1 MEEKGKF
8 IDGLAERSKNTGLQ
22 RRKPIPM
29 SEMEVGVRRSA
40 STSSRRAI
48 RANVKGSSAG
58 HEYSRSFVSSRRSTA
73 ESGWSNPKSIVDPQ
87 MEVGYRSTRRERA
100 ARDIIEM
107 EEEDEE
113 VSSTS
118 FIDKLYSDT
127 KNRVKKRREEA
138 IMRRATGDPLAN
150 KAVSERSNI
159 SRNTFGAT
167 TTRADLQGR
176 VVGESSRMIGVA
188 GEKKLGD
195 AGRIKNA
202 TPKRTIGFTEK
213 NFKAKNTGFFEDEF
227 DDEFDDEEIGVR
239 KRVSKKAV
247 EKKENKKFKKL
258 YGKNGKKK
266 SFILRHKI
274 AVLFVVLFIALTGAV
289 YFWGDSIIS
298 KITGGRSGLLD
309 VIRTAISSN
318 KQLPRDKYNRTNIL
332 IFGTSGYDMNGTDGD
347 HEHDGAQLTDS
358 IMILSVNEAGKD
370 AAMINVPRDFYIE
383 TCANNKINEV
393 FWCANLDNKNEQAG
407 AEALTRKISDIFGL
421 QIHYYV
427 HVNWVTLISI
437 VNALGGITVTLDETI
452 DDDMT
457 NTHIAAGQ
465 PVTLNG
471 EKALGLARARYGTE
485 GGDFTRANSQQKIL
499 ESIKQKIAE
508 NGLDLIQIMQI
519 ATSLGDNLRTNAA
532 IEDMAAGAR
541 AMSTLPLNAL
551 HPLDLSMSGA
561 GLFTTADINRVS
573 YVIPT
578 AGQTNYD
585 SIRSF
590 LSQQF
595 SLNATKRE
603 SANILVLNGS
613 GIEGLAAKE
622 QAELQAAGF
631 TVGGIDNAP
640 ASPTGGY
647 FDKLYLYKTGSG
659 SAKPNT
665 LDRLEKYYSMSA
677 MPADQIPAGVNQN
690 GYDFIVILGVGYT
703 EEL

>member
-8 IDGLAERSKNTGLQ
+8 IDGLAERSKNASFQ

-29 SEMEVGVRRSA
+29 SEMEVGVRRKA
-40 STSSRRAI
+40 SVSSRRTI

-73 ESGWSNPKSIVDPQ
+73 ESGWSNPKPIIDAPA
-87 MEVGYRSTRRERA
+87 EVGYRSMRRERA
-100 ARDIIEM
+100 AREIIEM
-107 EEEDEE
+107 EEDDEE
-113 VSSTS
+113 TNSTS
-118 FIDKLYSDT
+118 FIDRLYNDA
-127 KNRVKKRREEA
+127 KNRAKKRREESVV
-138 IMRRATGDPLAN
+138 RHETGDPLAN
-150 KAVSERSNI
+150 KAASERSNI
-159 SRNTFGAT
+159 SRNSFGAT
-167 TTRADLQGR
+167 ATKADLHGR
-176 VVGESSRMIGVA
+176 VVGKSSRVL
-188 GEKKLGD
+188 GEASAKQIGD
-195 AGRIKNA
+195 AGKIKVA
-202 TPKRTIGFTEK
+202 GAKRSIGFAAN

-227 DDEFDDEEIGVR
+227 DDEFDDEEIGAT
-239 KRVSKKAV
+239 KRVSKKTV
-247 EKKENKKFKKL
+247 EKKENKKFKRL

-266 SFILRHKI
+266 SWILRHKV
-274 AVLFVVLFIALTGAV
+274 AVLVAVLLISLTGVV

-318 KQLPRDKYNRTNIL
+318 KQLPRDKHDRTNIL

-358 IMILSVNEAGKD
+358 IMVLSVNEAGKD
-370 AAMINVPRDFYIE
+370 AAMINVPRDFYTD

-393 FWCANLDNKNEQAG
+393 FWCANLDNKNEEAG
-407 AEALTRKISDIFGL
+407 ANALVKKVSDIFGL

-437 VNALGGITVTLDETI
+437 VDALGGITVTLDETI

-457 NTHIAAGQ
+457 NTHIRADEA
-465 PVTLNG
+465 VTLNG
-471 EKALGLARARYGTE
+471 ERALGLARARYGTE

-499 ESIKQKIAE
+499 EAIKQRIAE

-519 ATSLGDNLRTNAA
+519 ATSLGDNLRTNAT

-541 AMSTLPLNAL
+541 AMSSLPLSAL
-551 HPLDLSMSGA
+551 HPLDLSASGA
-561 GLFTTADINRVS
+561 GLFTTSDIRRVS
-573 YVIPT
+573 YVVPT
-578 AGQTNYD
+578 AGQSNYNN
-585 SIRSF
+585 IRAF
-590 LSQQF
+590 LDQQF

-603 SANILVLNGS
+603 YAKVLVLNGS
-613 GIEGLAAKE
+613 GIEGLAAQE
-622 QAELQAAGF
+622 QAELTAAGF

-659 SAKPNT
+659 ATKTNT
-665 LDRLEKYYSMSA
+665 LDRLEKYYSIA
-677 MPADQIPAGVNQN
+677 ALPADQIPAGVDQA
-690 GYDFIVILGVGYT
+690 GYDFIMILGVGYS
-703 EEL
+703 E

>member
-8 IDGLAERSKNTGLQ
+8 IDGLAERSKNASFQ
-22 RRKPIPM
+22 RREPIPM
-29 SEMEVGVRRSA
+29 SEMEVGVRRNA
-40 STSSRRAI
+40 SVSSRRAI

-73 ESGWSNPKSIVDPQ
+73 ESGWSNPKPISEVQ
-87 MEVGYRSTRRERA
+87 AEVGYRSTRRERA
-100 ARDIIEM
+100 AREIIEM

-113 VSSTS
+113 TNSTS
-118 FIDKLYSDT
+118 FIDKLYNDAKGRS
-127 KNRVKKRREEA
+127 KKRREESV
-138 IMRRATGDPLAN
+138 MRRETGDPLAN
-150 KAVSERSNI
+150 KAAVERSNI

-167 TTRADLQGR
+167 VTKADLRGR
-176 VVGESSRMIGVA
+176 VVGESSRTLGVA
-188 GEKKLGD
+188 GTRQIGD
-195 AGRIKNA
+195 AGNIKN
-202 TPKRTIGFTEK
+202 TGMKRSISFT
-213 NFKAKNTGFFEDEF
+213 NDSYRAKNTGFFEDEF
-227 DDEFDDEEIGVR
+227 DDEFDDEEIGAS

-247 EKKENKKFKKL
+247 EKKENKKYKKL
-258 YGKNGKKK
+258 YSKNGKKK
-266 SFILRHKI
+266 AWIFRHKI

-318 KQLPRDKYNRTNIL
+318 KQLPRDSHNRTNIL

-370 AAMINVPRDFYIE
+370 AAMINVPRDFYTE

-393 FWCANLDNKNEQAG
+393 FWCANLDNNNEEGG
-407 AEALTRKISDIFGL
+407 ANALVKKVSDIFGL

-427 HVNWVTLISI
+427 HVNWVTLIS
-437 VNALGGITVTLDETI
+437 VVDALGGITVTLDETI

-457 NTHIAAGQ
+457 NTHIAAGNA
-465 PVTLNG
+465 VTLNG
-471 EKALGLARARYGTE
+471 ERALGLARARYGTE

-499 ESIKQKIAE
+499 EAIKQKIAE

-541 AMSTLPLNAL
+541 AMSSLPLSAL

-561 GLFTTADINRVS
+561 GLFTTADIRRIS
-573 YVIPT
+573 YVVPT
-578 AGQTNYD
+578 AGQSNYD
-585 SIRSF
+585 EIRSF

-603 SANILVLNGS
+603 YAKVLVLNGS
-613 GIEGLAAKE
+613 GIEGLAAQE
-622 QAELQAAGF
+622 QNELTAAGF

-647 FDKLYLYKTGSG
+647 FDKLYLYKTSTGA
-659 SAKPNT
+659 AKTNT
-665 LDRLEKYYSMSA
+665 LEKLEKYYSITA
-677 MPADQIPAGVNQN
+677 LPADQIPAGVSQT

-703 EEL
+703 E